1 MAIFAVGI
9 SHHHAPV
16 DIREQFAFQEQEL
29 PQALMSICEL
39 PGIDEAVIINTCN
52 RVEIYAGSSS
62 TDHSQAVDHTE
73 QLLDWLHQWHQL
85 RDSYA
90 DRFQRYPGLQAVSQ
104 LMRVSAGLDSLV
116 LGEPQIGGQVKRA
129 HATSADISVSGQ
141 RAVLGPVLDR
151 LFQQAFACAKA
162 IRSETK
168 LGQHPVTVPFAVL
181 NLARQIFSDLQ
192 FCNVLLV
199 GAGEMIELC
208 AQHFSGYPVQQLL
221 IANRSPAGAQRLA
234 DTIRQQDDNPPV
246 TVDALSLEQ
255 LPDHL
260 HQADIVITSTA
271 SQHAL
276 IDQAMVKQA
285 LKLRRQQPM
294 LMVDIAVPRD
304 IDSKVSQ
311 LRDVYLYSIDDL
323 TTVLNSNRQQR
334 AAAAAEAEQ
343 IVTREVNA
351 FDQWLNLRQA
361 SSMLQRFR
369 QQADRHAQ
377 QALAQ
382 ARQQLA
388 KGQSPDDVVEQLAHQ
403 LTRRLLH
410 LPTTRLRQIIMQGE
424 LEQAQQL
431 QDLFAEPEADS
442 QSAADDDLPTD
453 QFSSSPDNK
462 RHAE

>member
-29 PQALMSICEL
+29 PQALTSICEL
-39 PGIDEAVIINTCN
+39 PGVDEAVIINTCN
-52 RVEIYAGSSS
+52 RVEIYAGSATTEPSP
-62 TDHSQAVDHTE
+62 AIDHTE
-73 QLLDWLHQWHQL
+73 QLLEWLHQWHQL
-85 RDSYA
+85 RDSHA
-90 DRFQRYPGLQAVSQ
+90 DRFQRYPGLHAVNQ

-129 HATSADISVSGQ
+129 HATASGISISGV
-141 RAVLGPVLDR
+141 RVVLGPVLDR

-162 IRSETK
+162 IRTETK

-192 FCNVLLV
+192 SCRVLLV

-208 AQHFSGYPVQQLL
+208 AQHFSSYPVQQLL
-221 IANRSPAGAQRLA
+221 IANRSLAGAQRLA
-234 DTIRQQDDNPPV
+234 DGILQQTGDQP
-246 TVDALSLEQ
+246 TSIDAISLEQ
-255 LPDHL
+255 LPEYLHL
-260 HQADIVITSTA
+260 ADIVITSTA

-285 LKLRRQQPM
+285 LKIRRQQPM

-304 IDSKVSQ
+304 IDPKVSQ

-323 TTVLNSNRQQR
+323 TTVLDSNRQQR
-334 AAAAAEAEQ
+334 AAAAVEAEQ
-343 IVTREVNA
+343 IITREVNA

-369 QQADRHAQ
+369 QQADVHTQ
-377 QALAQ
+377 QVLAQ

-388 KGQSPDDVVEQLAHQ
+388 KGQPPENVIEQLAHQ
-403 LTRRLLH
+403 LSRRLLH
-410 LPTTRLRQIIMQGE
+410 LPTTKLRQAIMQGE
-424 LEQAQQL
+424 LEQARQL
-431 QDLFAEPEADS
+431 QDLFTEHDADS
-442 QSAADDDLPTD
+442 EPLAGDDKVSKQT
-453 QFSSSPDNK
+453 SSISDNQ
-462 RHAE
+462 